1 MVMTSTPAGC
11 LSSIEMAAVTEL
23 LFLHG
28 FTNTGA
34 SWDGVISGLPRS
46 FRAHAPDLRGHG
58 VASAA
63 RPVSLEA
70 VLVELDA
77 LAPDRFTL
85 VGYSQGGRI
94 ALHAALAMPERV
106 QRLVLIGA
114 SPGIADPDA
123 RAQRRAADETL
134 AAWMD
139 TVSIEEFV
147 SRWSQTPV
155 LADQPPSVRAAVT
168 ADRLHNT
175 TDGLAAALRGL
186 GTGTL
191 PSLWD
196 RLCDISAPVELIVG
210 ERDAKFRATAE
221 RMQAAMSDARLHVVP
236 GAGHAVHLEEPWA
249 VAGIIVA
256 TDGI

>member
-1 MVMTSTPAGC
+1 
-11 LSSIEMAAVTEL
+11 MAVVTEL

-34 SWDGVISGLPRS
+34 SWDDVIAGLPSS
-46 FRAHAPDLRGHG
+46 FRPHAPDLRGHG
-58 VASAA
+58 SASAA
-63 RPVSLEA
+63 RPVSLET

-77 LAPDRFTL
+77 LAPDRFTV

-94 ALHAALAMPERV
+94 ALHAALAMPGRV
-106 QRLVLIGA
+106 ARLVLIGA
-114 SPGIADPDA
+114 SPGIADPDE
-123 RAQRRAADETL
+123 REQRRVADEAL
-134 AAWMD
+134 AAWME
-139 TVSIEEFV
+139 TVPIEEVV

-155 LADQPPSVRAAVT
+155 LADQPPAVRAAVT

-196 RLCDISAPVELIVG
+196 RLGEISSPVELIVG
-210 ERDAKFRATAE
+210 ERDVKFRATAE
-221 RMQAAMSDARLHVVP
+221 RMQTAMPDARLHVVP
-236 GAGHAVHLEEPWA
+236 GAGHAAHLEDPYA
-249 VAGIIVA
+249 VAALIVA
-256 TDGI
+256 TSGV

>member
-1 MVMTSTPAGC
+1 M
-11 LSSIEMAAVTEL
+11 EMAAVTEL

-34 SWDGVISGLPRS
+34 SWDDVISGLPRS

-58 VASAA
+58 SAA

-77 LAPDRFTL
+77 LAPNRFTL

-147 SRWSQTPV
+147 SRWARTPV

-196 RLCDISAPVELIVG
+196 HLGEVSVPVELIVG
-210 ERDAKFRATAE
+210 ERDATFRATAE

>member
-1 MVMTSTPAGC
+1 
-11 LSSIEMAAVTEL
+11 MAAVTEL

-34 SWDGVISGLPRS
+34 SWNDVIAGLPGS
-46 FRAHAPDLRGHG
+46 YRAHAPDLRGHG
-58 VASAA
+58 SASAA

-77 LAPDRFTL
+77 LAPHRFTL
-85 VGYSQGGRI
+85 VGYSQGGRV

-106 QRLVLIGA
+106 ARLVLIGA
-114 SPGIADPDA
+114 SPGIAAAEA
-123 RAQRRAADETL
+123 RAERRAADETL
-134 AAWMD
+134 AAWME
-139 TVSIEEFV
+139 TVPIEEFV
-147 SRWSQTPV
+147 SRWAQTPV
-155 LADQPPSVRAAVT
+155 LADQSPAVRAAVN

-196 RLCDISAPVELIVG
+196 RLGDVSVPVELIVG

-221 RMQAAMSDARLHVVP
+221 AMATLIPDARLHVVP

-256 TDGI
+256 TDDV